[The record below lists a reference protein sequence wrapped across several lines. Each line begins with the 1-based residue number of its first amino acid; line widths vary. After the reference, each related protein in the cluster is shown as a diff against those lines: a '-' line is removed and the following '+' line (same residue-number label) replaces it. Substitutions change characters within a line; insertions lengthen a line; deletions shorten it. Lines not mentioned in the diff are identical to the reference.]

1 MNSRFHDRTAAGQQL
16 AKKLTSYKNQKNTV
30 VLALP
35 RGGVPVAYCISKELN
50 LPLDICLVRKLGVP
64 NRPELAMGAIALG
77 GARILNTDVINWS
90 NISPQV
96 IEEVTQK
103 EQKELHR
110 REQVYRGDKPFPRIY
125 NQTVILVDDG
135 IATGSTIKAAIAI
148 MKKQQAKKIII
159 AVPVAPPSV
168 CQELRGEV
176 DQIVCLTMPEY
187 MNSISLWY
195 EDFTQTTDEE
205 VCSLLF
211 LAQEYS
217 LTH

>member
-1 MNSRFHDRTAAGQQL
+1 MNSRFHNRTEAGQQL
-16 AKKLTSYKNQKNTV
+16 AEKLKSYKNQDNTV

-35 RGGVPVAYCISKELN
+35 RGGVPVAYEIAKQLN
-50 LPLDICLVRKLGVP
+50 LTLDICVVRKLGVL

-77 GARILNTDVINWS
+77 GVRILNTDVINWS
-90 NISPQV
+90 HISPQT
-96 IEEVTQK
+96 IEEVTYK

-110 REQVYRGDKPFPRIY
+110 REQVYRGDKPFPKIY

-148 MKKQQAKKIII
+148 IKKQQAKKIII

-168 CQELRGEV
+168 CKELRQEI
-176 DQIVCLTMPEY
+176 DELVCLTMPER
-187 MNSISLWY
+187 MNSISIWY
-195 EDFTQTTDEE
+195 DDFSQTTDEE

-217 LTH
+217 LTN